1 MGNKSALTYTDIKA
15 NDTEASAGSPFW
27 GTKSANKKTAFKKV
41 MKQVWR
47 WTKIAIFLFM
57 MLMGLWGCFQTMIE
71 PEVAQNA
78 TIGQGLE
85 FGFPFG
91 TKGDY
96 RFDLQM
102 GIGAN
107 QYNTVNVFHW
117 AISGKGSTSPFYAL
131 FVWPAA
137 AIVTLFM
144 WATKNWW
151 GGLNAF
157 LAIFLLL
164 LFIRMLTMAISLKST
179 FQNEKMTEIQGQVA
193 EINAKYK
200 DAKDPQS
207 KQMKQQEIMAL
218 YNKNNIKPF
227 AAFEQ
232 MFLTLPIFLIIYRV
246 VTIVRPIKVTVL
258 FNIWNFAASPLTQIF
273 SNFVNGGWTYIFF
286 LILVVA
292 SQIFSMKMPQY
303 FARKRN
309 RTANTSSDAGKK
321 QYKKTQRTQN
331 IFMIVMCVIVAF
343 SAVGVGVYWFLNSL
357 FTVAQAWIIHTLIMK
372 KKSKD
377 KQSGARLVS
386 FDI

>member
-1 MGNKSALTYTDIKA
+1 MGNKSALKYSNISG
-15 NDTEASAGSPFW
+15 NDTVASAGSPFW
-27 GTKSANKKTAFKKV
+27 ADKNAKRKSLFKNV

-57 MLMGLWGCFQTMIE
+57 MLMGLWGCFQTMVD
-71 PEVAQNA
+71 PTVAQNS
-78 TIGQGLE
+78 TIGHGLE
-85 FGFPFG
+85 FGFPFA
-91 TKGDY
+91 TTGDY

-102 GIGAN
+102 AAGAN
-107 QYNTVNVFHW
+107 QYNTLTSWGIGGVG
-117 AISGKGSTSPFYAL
+117 AKSPFYAF

-137 AIVTLFM
+137 WIVTQFM
-144 WATKNWW
+144 WVTKNWW
-151 GGLNAF
+151 GGMNAL

-164 LFIRMLTMAISLKST
+164 LFIRILTMAISLKST
-179 FQNEKMTEIQGQVA
+179 LQNEKMTEIQGQVA

-200 DAKDPQS
+200 DARDAQS

-218 YNKNNIKPF
+218 YNKNNVKPF

-246 VTIVRPIKVTVL
+246 VTIVRPIKVTIL
-258 FNIWNFAASPLTQIF
+258 FNIWNFASSPLTQIF
-273 SNFVNGGWTYIFF
+273 SNFVHGGWTYIFF
-286 LILVVA
+286 LLLVVA
-292 SQIFSMKMPQY
+292 SQIFSMKMPQH
-303 FARKRN
+303 FAKQRS
-309 RTANTSSDAGKK
+309 RTASTASDAGKA

-357 FTVAQAWIIHTLIMK
+357 FTVAQAWIMHVIITK
-372 KKSKD
+372 KKTKD
-377 KQSGARLVS
+377 KQSGARLVN

>member
-1 MGNKSALTYTDIKA
+1 MGNKSALTYSNVAA
-15 NDTEASAGSPFW
+15 NDTNASAGSPFW
-27 GTKSANKKTAFKKV
+27 TSKATKNKSTFKKV

-57 MLMGLWGCFQTMIE
+57 MLMGLWGCFQSMIE
-71 PEVAQNA
+71 PTVSQNA
-78 TIGQGLE
+78 IIGHGLE

-102 GIGAN
+102 AYGAN
-107 QYNTVNVFHW
+107 QYNTLSFDWWV
-117 AISGKGSTSPFYAL
+117 SGTGAHSPFYAF

-137 AIVTLFM
+137 AVVTLFM
-144 WATKNWW
+144 WATRNWV
-151 GGLNAF
+151 GGMNAL

-164 LFIRMLTMAISLKST
+164 LFIRILTMAISLKST
-179 FQNEKMTEIQGQVA
+179 LQNEKMTEIQGEVA

-200 DAKDPQS
+200 DLKDAQS

-218 YNKNNIKPF
+218 YNKNNVKPF

-258 FNIWNFAASPLTQIF
+258 FGIWNFAASPLTQIF
-273 SNFVNGGWTYIFF
+273 SNFTNMGWTYIFF
-286 LILVVA
+286 LLLVA
-292 SQIFSMKMPQY
+292 GSQIFSMKMPQL
-303 FARKRN
+303 FARKRS
-309 RTANTSSDAGKK
+309 RTASTASDAGKQ

-331 IFMIVMCVIVAF
+331 IFMIVMVVIVAF

-357 FTVAQAWIIHTLIMK
+357 FTVLQSWLTHIIIVKRKT
-372 KKSKD
+372 KD
-377 KQSGARLVS
+377 KESGAHLVN
-386 FDI
+386 FEI

>member
-1 MGNKSALTYTDIKA
+1 MGNQSALKYSNVRA
-15 NDTEASAGSPFW
+15 NDVSASAGSPFW
-27 GTKSANKKTAFKKV
+27 ADKKTNRKNLFKAII
-41 MKQVWR
+41 KQVWR

-57 MLMGLWGCFQTMIE
+57 MLMGLWGCFQTMVD
-71 PEVAQNA
+71 PTVSQNSL
-78 TIGQGLE
+78 IGRGLE
-85 FGFPFG
+85 FGYPFA
-91 TKGDY
+91 TTGDY

-102 GIGAN
+102 AIDAN
-107 QYNTVNVFHW
+107 QYNSLTFQW
-117 AISGKGSTSPFYAL
+117 GISGVGPTSPFYAL

-137 AIVTLFM
+137 AIVTMFM
-144 WATKNWW
+144 WITKNWW
-151 GGLNAF
+151 GGMNAL

-164 LFIRMLTMAISLKST
+164 LFIRILTMAISLKST
-179 FQNEKMTEIQGQVA
+179 LQNEKMSEVQGQIA

-200 DAKDPQS
+200 DARDNQS

-218 YNKNNIKPF
+218 YSKNNIKPF

-246 VTIVRPIKVTVL
+246 VTIVRPIKVTIL

-273 SNFVNGGWTYIFF
+273 SSFVNGGWTYIFF
-286 LILVVA
+286 LLLVVA
-292 SQIFSMKMPQY
+292 SQIFSMKMPQK
-303 FARKRN
+303 FARQRSRN
-309 RTANTSSDAGKK
+309 ASTASDEGKK

-357 FTVAQAWIIHTLIMK
+357 FTVAQVWIMHLLIMRK
-372 KKSKD
+372 KTQD
-377 KQSGARLVS
+377 KQSGARLVH

>member
-1 MGNKSALTYTDIKA
+1 MGNKSALTYTDIQA
-15 NDTEASAGSPFW
+15 NDTTASAGSPFW
-27 GTKSANKKTAFKKV
+27 AKDNKTSKATFNKV
-41 MKQVWR
+41 MKQIWR

-57 MLMGLWGCFQTMIE
+57 MLMGLWGCFQSMIDST
-71 PEVAQNA
+71 VAQNSA
-78 TIGQGLE
+78 IGQGLE
-85 FGFPFG
+85 FGFPFA
-91 TKGDY
+91 TTGDY

-102 GIGAN
+102 AAGAT
-107 QYNTVNVFHW
+107 QYNTLTDWGIAGTGCH
-117 AISGKGSTSPFYAL
+117 SPFYAF

-137 AIVTLFM
+137 WIVNQFM
-144 WATKNWW
+144 WATNTWW
-151 GGLNAF
+151 GGMNAL

-164 LFIRMLTMAISLKST
+164 LVIRILTMAISLKST
-179 FQNEKMTEIQGQVA
+179 LQNEKMTEVQGQIA

-200 DAKDPQS
+200 GANDAQS
-207 KQMKQQEIMAL
+207 KQMKQQEIMNL

-246 VTIVRPIKVTVL
+246 VTIVRPIKVTIL
-258 FNIWNFAASPLTQIF
+258 FNVWNFALSPLTQIF
-273 SNFVNGGWTYIFF
+273 TNFVAGGWTYIFF

-292 SQIFSMKMPQY
+292 SQIFSMKMPQF
-303 FARKRN
+303 FAKKRN
-309 RTANTSSDAGKK
+309 RTANTQSDAGKQ

-357 FTVAQAWIIHTLIMK
+357 FTVAQAWIMHIIITK
-372 KKSKD
+372 KKTKD
-377 KQSGARLVS
+377 KESGARLVN

>member
-1 MGNKSALTYTDIKA
+1 MASKSALTYSDIKA
-15 NDTEASAGSPFW
+15 NDTAASAGSPFW
-27 GTKSANKKTAFKKV
+27 ADNKTKGKVTTKKV
-41 MKQVWR
+41 FKQIWR

-57 MLMGLWGCFQTMIE
+57 MLMGLWGCFQSMVDPT
-71 PEVAQNA
+71 VAQNGV
-78 TIGQGLE
+78 IGKGLE
-85 FGFPFG
+85 FGFPFAS
-91 TKGDY
+91 TGDY

-102 GIGAN
+102 AVGAN
-107 QYNTVNVFHW
+107 QYNTLTTWGVAATGAH
-117 AISGKGSTSPFYAL
+117 SPFYAF

-137 AIVTLFM
+137 AIVTSFM
-144 WATKNWW
+144 WATRTWV
-151 GGLNAF
+151 GGLNAL

-164 LFIRMLTMAISLKST
+164 LFIRILTMAISLKST
-179 FQNEKMTEIQGQVA
+179 LQNEKMTEVQGEIA

-207 KQMKQQEIMAL
+207 KQMKQQEIMNL

-258 FNIWNFAASPLTQIF
+258 FGIWNFAASPLTQIF
-273 SNFVNGGWTYIFF
+273 SNFTNLGWTYIFF
-286 LILVVA
+286 LLLVIA
-292 SQIFSMKMPQY
+292 SQIFSMKMPQV

-309 RTANTSSDAGKK
+309 RSANTASDAGKK

-331 IFMIVMCVIVAF
+331 IFMIVMIVIVSF

-357 FTVAQAWIIHTLIMK
+357 FTVLQAWITHIIITK
-372 KKSKD
+372 KREKD
-377 KQSGARLVS
+377 KASGAKLVN
-386 FDI
+386 FNI

>member
-1 MGNKSALTYTDIKA
+1 MGNKSALKYSNIRA
-15 NDTEASAGSPFW
+15 NDAASSAGSPFW
-27 GTKSANKKTAFKKV
+27 GSKNQNKKTLFKSV

-78 TIGQGLE
+78 ALGQGLE

-91 TKGDY
+91 STGDY

-102 GIGAN
+102 AFGAT
-107 QYNTVNVFHW
+107 QYNTLTSW
-117 AISGKGSTSPFYAL
+117 GIAAKGCHSPFYAF

-137 AIVTLFM
+137 FIVTQFM

-151 GGLNAF
+151 GGMNAL

-164 LFIRMLTMAISLKST
+164 LFIRILTMAISLKST
-179 FQNEKMTEIQGQVA
+179 FQNEKMTEVQGQIA

-200 DAKDPQS
+200 DAKDAQS

-258 FNIWNFAASPLTQIF
+258 FNIWNFALSPLTQIF

-286 LILVVA
+286 LLLVIG
-292 SQIFSMKMPQY
+292 SQIFSMKMPQR
-303 FARKRN
+303 FARQRN
-309 RTANTSSDAGKK
+309 RTASTASDAGKK

-343 SAVGVGVYWFLNSL
+343 SAVGVGLYWLLNSL
-357 FTVAQAWIIHTLIMK
+357 FTVLQAWIIHVLIMRK
-372 KKSKD
+372 KTKD
-377 KQSGARLVS
+377 KESGARLVT

>member
-1 MGNKSALTYTDIKA
+1 MGNKSALKYSNISA
-15 NDTEASAGSPFW
+15 NDTTASAGSPFW
-27 GTKSANKKTAFKKV
+27 ADKNAKNKNTFKFI
-41 MKQVWR
+41 MKQVWK

-57 MLMGLWGCFQTMIE
+57 MLMGLWGCFQTMVD
-71 PEVAQNA
+71 PSVAQNSA
-78 TIGQGLE
+78 IGQGLE
-85 FGFPFG
+85 FGFPFAH
-91 TKGDY
+91 TGDY

-102 GIGAN
+102 ASGAN
-107 QYNTVNVFHW
+107 QYNTLSFAW
-117 AISGKGSTSPFYAL
+117 SISGIGSTSPFYAL

-137 AIVTLFM
+137 AIVTLFL

-164 LFIRMLTMAISLKST
+164 LFIRLLTMAISLKST
-179 FQNEKMTEIQGQVA
+179 LQNEKMSEIQGEVA

-200 DAKDPQS
+200 DAKDAQS

-218 YNKNNIKPF
+218 YNKNNVKPF

-273 SNFVNGGWTYIFF
+273 SNFTSGGWTYIFF

-292 SQIFSMKMPQY
+292 SQIFSMKMPQL
-303 FARKRN
+303 FAKKRN
-309 RTANTSSDAGKK
+309 RNAASTSDAGKK

-357 FTVAQAWIIHTLIMK
+357 FTVAQAWIMHIIITK
-372 KKSKD
+372 KKTKD
-377 KQSGARLVS
+377 KQSGARLVN

>member
-1 MGNKSALTYTDIKA
+1 MGNKSALKYSNIKA
-15 NDTEASAGSPFW
+15 NDTTASAGSPFW
-27 GTKSANKKTAFKKV
+27 TSKGASKSLFKKI
-41 MKQVWR
+41 MKQVWK

-71 PEVAQNA
+71 PEVAQNTA
-78 TIGQGLE
+78 LGQGLE
-85 FGFPFG
+85 FGFPFA

-102 GIGAN
+102 AWGAN
-107 QYNTVNVFHW
+107 QYNTLSFDW
-117 AISGKGSTSPFYAL
+117 SISAKGSTSPFYAL

-144 WATKNWW
+144 WVTRSWW
-151 GGLNAF
+151 GGMNAL

-164 LFIRMLTMAISLKST
+164 LFIRILTMAISLKST
-179 FQNEKMTEIQGQVA
+179 FQNEKMTEVQGQIA

-200 DAKDPQS
+200 DAKDNQS

-258 FNIWNFAASPLTQIF
+258 FGIWNFAAAPLTQLF

-286 LILVVA
+286 LILVVG
-292 SQIFSMKMPQY
+292 SQVFSMKMPQI

-357 FTVAQAWIIHTLIMK
+357 FTVLQAWIIHLMITK
-372 KKSKD
+372 KKTKE
-377 KQSGARLVS
+377 KESGARLVS